1 MPNLIEEN
9 KELRENLKQVKKEL
23 SFFMKVGKAL
33 TSTLE
38 LDKVLEI
45 IMENVHCLVKP
56 ESWSLLL
63 LDDERND
70 LYYVIA
76 KGRLPDAVKGV
87 RLQMGEGVAG
97 RVAENGKPLIIS
109 SVSKEKRYSSFLKN
123 NNRGFISKSIL
134 CVPIINK
141 KKTIGVLETI
151 NKKDNTPFHKRD
163 MELMSKL
170 ADQAAIAIER
180 SNLYQKM
187 ANLAITDDLT
197 KLFNLRYLYRVLDL
211 EVKRSKRYNSIF
223 SVIFLDLDCF
233 KLVNDKYGHLHGS
246 KTLVEVASIL
256 VRALRE
262 VDIISRYGG
271 DEFVIVL
278 PHTPVEKAIR
288 IAERLQRDINH
299 HHFLKDE
306 GLALKVTASFGVAGF
321 PDHAQDEIELLRL
334 SDQAM
339 YLAKSLGK
347 NRVVIANEL
356 SYQKTTS
363 HY

>member
-1 MPNLIEEN
+1 M
-9 KELRENLKQVKKEL
+9 RLKL
-23 SFFMKVGKAL
+23 
-33 TSTLE
+33 
-38 LDKVLEI
+38 
-45 IMENVHCLVKP
+45 
-56 ESWSLLL
+56 
-63 LDDERND
+63 
-70 LYYVIA
+70 
-76 KGRLPDAVKGV
+76 
-87 RLQMGEGVAG
+87 GEGVAG
-97 RVAENGKPLIIS
+97 WVAQKGRPLI
-109 SVSKEKRYSSFLKN
+109 VRDVLNDKRFSDYVKN
-123 NNRGFISKSIL
+123 NAKGFIPRSVL
-134 CVPIINK
+134 CVPVTSK
-141 KKTIGVLETI
+141 KKTIGVLEI
-151 NKKDNTPFHKRD
+151 LNKKDGIPFTNKD
-163 MELMSKL
+163 TELLLKL
-170 ADQAAIAIER
+170 VDQAAIAIER

-356 SYQKTTS
+356 SYQKT
-363 HY
+363 

>member
-123 NNRGFISKSIL
+123 NNRGFI
-134 CVPIINK
+134 
-141 KKTIGVLETI
+141 
-151 NKKDNTPFHKRD
+151 
-163 MELMSKL
+163 
-170 ADQAAIAIER
+170 
-180 SNLYQKM
+180 
-187 ANLAITDDLT
+187 
-197 KLFNLRYLYRVLDL
+197 
-211 EVKRSKRYNSIF
+211 
-223 SVIFLDLDCF
+223 
-233 KLVNDKYGHLHGS
+233 
-246 KTLVEVASIL
+246 
-256 VRALRE
+256 
-262 VDIISRYGG
+262 
-271 DEFVIVL
+271 
-278 PHTPVEKAIR
+278 
-288 IAERLQRDINH
+288 
-299 HHFLKDE
+299 
-306 GLALKVTASFGVAGF
+306 
-321 PDHAQDEIELLRL
+321 
-334 SDQAM
+334 
-339 YLAKSLGK
+339 
-347 NRVVIANEL
+347 
-356 SYQKTTS
+356 
-363 HY
+363 